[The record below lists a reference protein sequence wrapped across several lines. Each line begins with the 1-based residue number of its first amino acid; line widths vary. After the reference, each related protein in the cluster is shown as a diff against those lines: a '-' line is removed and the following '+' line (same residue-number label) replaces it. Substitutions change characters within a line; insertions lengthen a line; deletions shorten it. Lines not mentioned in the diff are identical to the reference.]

1 MGKYDGEIRINTNI
15 ETEDTRRKLIDLQM
29 QMNKTAHKIET
40 ITKKME
46 EMENAKVQDTGKWKS
61 LQKEIDASTQKLRL
75 LDEKRREM
83 LKAKVPTEEYKEV
96 QAHIE
101 STKEKLNALMEK
113 MEKHIALGK
122 DTNSNIFRSMQIDAE
137 QLKSTLEYLEG
148 EMRDLKDSDQAF
160 MSQKGTEAYKSV
172 KEDIKSACTEI
183 KRLKE
188 EQKGLEKTFQTDN
201 ASGIKKLGVDL
212 QNAQGEMS
220 IIKSKMRDV
229 FESQKEI
236 NKKGFQK
243 LTQSARKASASMNN
257 LAKEGMKTK
266 KGFSGLAGT
275 VKQMV
280 LSMVV
285 FNVMSKG
292 IEFLKSGLQNLAVY
306 SAEYNRSMSELT
318 SSTSQLKNAFAAAFE
333 PVLNVVIPILS
344 KLIGYVSQAANAVSR
359 FFAILGGKST
369 YTKAIKQNKDYAAS
383 LDKVGGA
390 AKDAQGSLAGFD
402 DLDVLAKKDSG
413 SGGGGA
419 ADGVDGSGFIEES
432 VGDTSG
438 FDRIKSALQE
448 IADIFK
454 AGFLDGLGDWQSRM
468 TDIQNKTQMIR
479 DALVNIFTD
488 PAVTSGAK
496 EFAESLT
503 YALGQIAGAAASIG
517 LTIGQNL
524 IGGIAQYLQENT
536 GRIKEFLISMF
547 DIGTEVAEMAGNFA
561 EAFAYVFE
569 AFGSENGQTLTSNLI
584 GIFTNALMGVMEVCA
599 RISRDI
605 ADLITR
611 PFIENKEGFRT
622 ALEEFLGTAAEIF
635 GSIKETVDDAFS
647 HFLEIY
653 DIHIRPFVDSVAA
666 GLSELAGK
674 FLEFWNGQVQ
684 PVLDSLA
691 AKFDELMSSHIT
703 PMLQQAGNVIG
714 SIADALKLFWE
725 GVLQPLFGWLIE
737 NVAPVVLEMLTNLGQ
752 GVMTCFGF
760 IADIFTGF
768 LTALQGVIDFIVS
781 VFTGDWEGAWNAVQN
796 IVRGIMD
803 AIKAKI
809 NLVMSTI
816 KTIVN
821 SILTKIR
828 GYFENIF
835 QGISDFVSNAM
846 NWIQTNI
853 SDVLNGI
860 REGWNRVWTSMKE
873 KVLGIF
879 DGIWSGIKNKINS
892 IISGVEKMANGVI
905 NAINGMIEA
914 LNSLS
919 FTAPDWVP
927 FIGGETF
934 DLGLS
939 TIDNISIPRL
949 ANGGI
954 TTGSVLANIGE
965 AGREAVLPL
974 ENHTGWMDDLA
985 DKLAERMPV
994 YGAPS
999 VVVME
1004 LDGKEFAR
1012 AELPYFNAESAR
1024 IGVSFG

>member
-1 MGKYDGEIRINTNI
+1 MGKYDGEIRINANI
-15 ETEDTRRKLIDLQM
+15 ETEDARRKLIELQM
-29 QMNKTAHKIET
+29 QMNKTAHRIET
-40 ITKKME
+40 IKKKME
-46 EMENAKVQDTGKWKS
+46 EMEK
-61 LQKEIDASTQKLRL
+61 
-75 LDEKRREM
+75 
-83 LKAKVPTEEYKEV
+83 PTVKTEAY
-96 QAHIE
+96 
-101 STKEKLNALMEK
+101 EKLENSLKQAQDELQSLRDKQAEWESLGIDSGGAWDSLCEKIGDAEDKVFSITAK
-113 MEKHIALGK
+113 MEK
-122 DTNSNIFRSMQIDAE
+122 
-137 QLKSTLEYLEG
+137 
-148 EMRDLKDSDQAF
+148 LKDAGKAF
-160 MSQKGTEAYKSV
+160 TDQKGTDAY
-172 KEDIKSACTEI
+172 
-183 KRLKE
+183 
-188 EQKGLEKTFQTDN
+188 
-201 ASGIKKLGVDL
+201 KKLGVDL

-257 LAKEGMKTK
+257 LAKEGMQTK
-266 KGFSGLAGT
+266 KGFSSLAGT

-280 LSMVV
+280 LSMAV

-438 FDRIKSALQE
+438 FDRIKSAMQE

-503 YALGQIAGAAASIG
+503 YALGQIAGAAASIS

-569 AFGSENGQTLTSNLI
+569 AFGSENGQTLTSNLV
-584 GIFTNALMGVMEVCA
+584 GMFTSALMGVMEICA
-599 RISRDI
+599 RISREI

-714 SIADALKLFWE
+714 SIADALKLLWE

-752 GVMTCFGF
+752 GVMACFGF

-781 VFTGDWEGAWNAVQN
+781 VFTGDWEGAWNAVKK
-796 IVRGIMD
+796 IVGGIMD

-809 NLVMSTI
+809 GNIMNTI
-816 KTIVN
+816 ETIVKA
-821 SILTKIR
+821 ILTKIG

-835 QGISDFVSNAM
+835 RGISDFVSNAM

-853 SDVLNGI
+853 SDALGAI
-860 REGWNRVWTSMKE
+860 KEGWSDAWTWIKE
-873 KVLGIF
+873 KVLRVF
-879 DGIWSGIKNKINS
+879 DGIWSGIKNTINS
-892 IISGVEKMANGVI
+892 IIDGVEKMANRVI
-905 NAINGMIEA
+905 TAINEIIMA
-914 LNSLS
+914 LNNLGNG
-919 FTAPDWVP
+919 APDWVP
-927 FIGGETF
+927 FVGG
-934 DLGLS
+934 DK
-939 TIDNISIPRL
+939 NIPTLNTVSIPRL

>member
-15 ETEDTRRKLIDLQM
+15 ETEDARRKLIELQM
-29 QMNKTAHKIET
+29 QMNKTAHRIET
-40 ITKKME
+40 IKKKME
-46 EMENAKVQDTGKWKS
+46 EMEK
-61 LQKEIDASTQKLRL
+61 
-75 LDEKRREM
+75 
-83 LKAKVPTEEYKEV
+83 PTVKTEAY
-96 QAHIE
+96 
-101 STKEKLNALMEK
+101 EKLENSLKQAQDELQSLRDKQAEWESLGIDSGGAWDSLCEKIGDAEDKVFSITAK
-113 MEKHIALGK
+113 MEK
-122 DTNSNIFRSMQIDAE
+122 
-137 QLKSTLEYLEG
+137 
-148 EMRDLKDSDQAF
+148 LKDAGKAF
-160 MSQKGTEAYKSV
+160 TDQKGTDAY
-172 KEDIKSACTEI
+172 
-183 KRLKE
+183 
-188 EQKGLEKTFQTDN
+188 
-201 ASGIKKLGVDL
+201 KKLGVDL

-257 LAKEGMKTK
+257 LAKEGMQTK
-266 KGFSGLAGT
+266 KGFSSLAGT

-280 LSMVV
+280 LSMAV

-438 FDRIKSALQE
+438 FDRIKSAMQE

-503 YALGQIAGAAASIG
+503 YALGQIAGAAASIS

-569 AFGSENGQTLTSNLI
+569 AFGSENGQTLTSNLV
-584 GIFTNALMGVMEVCA
+584 GMFTSALMGVMEICA
-599 RISRDI
+599 RISREI

-714 SIADALKLFWE
+714 SIADALKLLWE

-752 GVMTCFGF
+752 GVMACFGF

-781 VFTGDWEGAWNAVQN
+781 VFTGDWEGAWNAVKK
-796 IVRGIMD
+796 IVGGIMD

-809 NLVMSTI
+809 GNIMNTI
-816 KTIVN
+816 ETIVKA
-821 SILTKIR
+821 ILTKIG

-835 QGISDFVSNAM
+835 RGISDFVSNAM

-853 SDVLNGI
+853 SDALGAI
-860 REGWNRVWTSMKE
+860 KEGWSDAWTWIKE
-873 KVLGIF
+873 KVLRVF
-879 DGIWSGIKNKINS
+879 DGIWSGIKNTINS
-892 IISGVEKMANGVI
+892 IIDGVEKMANRVI
-905 NAINGMIEA
+905 TAINEIIMA
-914 LNSLS
+914 LNNLGNG
-919 FTAPDWVP
+919 APDWVP
-927 FIGGETF
+927 FVGG
-934 DLGLS
+934 DK
-939 TIDNISIPRL
+939 NIPTLNTVSIPRL

>member
-280 LSMVV
+280 LSMAV

-503 YALGQIAGAAASIG
+503 YALGQIAGAAASIS

-569 AFGSENGQTLTSNLI
+569 AFGSENGQTLTSNLV
-584 GIFTNALMGVMEVCA
+584 GMFTSALMGVMEICA
-599 RISRDI
+599 RISREI

-714 SIADALKLFWE
+714 SIADALKLLWE

-752 GVMTCFGF
+752 GVMACFGF

-781 VFTGDWEGAWNAVQN
+781 VFTGDWEGAWNAVKK
-796 IVRGIMD
+796 IVGGIMD

-809 NLVMSTI
+809 GNIMNTI
-816 KTIVN
+816 ETIVKA
-821 SILTKIR
+821 ILTKIG

-835 QGISDFVSNAM
+835 RGISDFVSNAM

-853 SDVLNGI
+853 SDALGAI
-860 REGWNRVWTSMKE
+860 KEGWSDAWTWIKE
-873 KVLGIF
+873 KVLRVF
-879 DGIWSGIKNKINS
+879 DGIWSGIKNTINS
-892 IISGVEKMANGVI
+892 IIDGVEKMANRVI
-905 NAINGMIEA
+905 TAINEIIMA
-914 LNSLS
+914 LNNLGNG
-919 FTAPDWVP
+919 APDWVP
-927 FIGGETF
+927 FVGG
-934 DLGLS
+934 DK
-939 TIDNISIPRL
+939 NIPTLNTVSIPRL